1 MSRPSVL
8 ILAVLLGILGSTLI
22 NVDAATAAQKVCD
35 AKCRCLAIY
44 GAFWIG
50 STGQCCVATGSGK
63 KSKVWC
69 TSAGGSR

>member
-1 MSRPSVL
+1 MSRPWILS
-8 ILAVLLGILGSTLI
+8 LAVLLGIVGAMFADIEAVS
-22 NVDAATAAQKVCD
+22 AAQKVCD

-63 KSKVWC
+63 NTKVWC
-69 TSAGGSR
+69 TASGGSR